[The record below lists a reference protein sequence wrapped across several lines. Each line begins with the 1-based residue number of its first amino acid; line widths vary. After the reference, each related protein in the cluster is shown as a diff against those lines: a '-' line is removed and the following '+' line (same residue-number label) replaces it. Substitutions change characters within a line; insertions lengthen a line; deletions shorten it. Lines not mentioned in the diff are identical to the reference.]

1 MRSDC
6 GESGWNPSP
15 IKAHDY
21 DMCRT
26 MKPRQKRHIEWNAV
40 PQSLIFTDISEMVG
54 APGSS
59 HLIPVNVQGVVLT
72 SSKKSNGDVL
82 VHWDPDHR
90 PDQRPPLALRQ
101 RRRAP
106 ERGIEEAQ

>member
-1 MRSDC
+1 MERC
-6 GESGWNPSP
+6 
-15 IKAHDY
+15 A
-21 DMCRT
+21 
-26 MKPRQKRHIEWNAV
+26 
-40 PQSLIFTDISEMVG
+40 QSLIFTDISEMVG

-90 PDQRPPLALRQ
+90 PDDSAHRWLYDNEGE
-101 RRRAP
+101 RRSA
-106 ERGIEEAQ
+106 E